1 MAYLVLARKYRPLA
15 FAELVG
21 QQAVKRT
28 LQGALEA
35 DRVGHAYL
43 FAGSRGT
50 GKTTVARILAK
61 ALNCEKG
68 PGPEPCNACPACE
81 SADRGSYADLIEIDG
96 ASNNGVE
103 NVRTLRDQAAYAPLE
118 GRYKIYLID
127 EVHMLSKP
135 AFNALLKTL
144 EEPPSH
150 VKFLFATTEPHRVI
164 DTILSRC
171 QVLKLTPLSEEL
183 IAKRLGEV
191 FEAEG
196 VQAGEGVA
204 RELARRAR
212 GGMRDALS
220 LADQVLS
227 RGAETL
233 TLEDLT
239 SLDGGGRA
247 RAAQILKLA
256 AEGDRPGVLQALPVD
271 EGQEGEILGELL
283 DHLRAAVLAGLCGPN
298 VPHLQVHAPLPEER
312 TALVELAKKIGGARA
327 ELWLTDL
334 LTARER
340 LRLLPAMGRVIL
352 EAALL
357 EMCRDGGA
365 ADLGV
370 LVQRL
375 EALEARLGGASEK
388 KGKPQAL
395 AQERAPRVQDG
406 HRSSPSASES
416 VSSGGNPEKLNS
428 SVSQSEANSPSSG
441 TLDNSTGS
449 DSPVGGPASSRQAS
463 KPAAA
468 PGVSQRLRMRS
479 NSAQDAWQGFV
490 EELRKISSSLGRV
503 FERQGRLLKFE
514 GSQAVVE
521 FRSLREDE
529 RGQVLDRRSGRQ
541 IEAAFEAAVGRPV
554 QVQLQDTAATQPG
567 SEDAFTSSVRDQFNG
582 RIEE

>member
-1 MAYLVLARKYRPLA
+1 MARRWHYTRPMAYLVLARKYRPHS

-21 QQAVKRT
+21 QEAVKAT
-28 LQGALEA
+28 LQGALEG

-43 FAGSRGT
+43 FAGPRGT

-68 PGPEPCNACPACE
+68 PGLEPCNACDACKG
-81 SADRGSYADLIEIDG
+81 ADRGSYADLIEIDG

-144 EEPPSH
+144 EEPPPH
-150 VKFLFATTEPHRVI
+150 VKFLFATTEPNRVI
-164 DTILSRC
+164 DTVLSRC

-183 IAKRLGEV
+183 IAARLDEV
-191 FEAEG
+191 FKAEG
-196 VQAGEGVA
+196 VPAVDGVS

-227 RGAETL
+227 RGAESL
-233 TLEDLT
+233 TLEALIA
-239 SLDGGGRA
+239 LDGGGRA
-247 RAAQILKLA
+247 RAAGILELIASGDA
-256 AEGDRPGVLQALPVD
+256 AGVLQALPVD
-271 EGQEGEILGELL
+271 EGQEGEVLTELL

-298 VPHLQVHAPLPEER
+298 VPHLQTHAPLPEER

-334 LTARER
+334 LSARER
-340 LRLLPAMGRVIL
+340 LRLLPALGRVIL

-365 ADLGV
+365 ADLSV

-375 EALEARLGGASEK
+375 EALEARLGGAPAPAPGPVGASRE
-388 KGKPQAL
+388 PSRPAV
-395 AQERAPRVQDG
+395 QERSPAPRAPEPPPAAPREQ
-406 HRSSPSASES
+406 RSSAPAPAPQR
-416 VSSGGNPEKLNS
+416 GQAPRK
-428 SVSQSEANSPSSG
+428 A
-441 TLDNSTGS
+441 
-449 DSPVGGPASSRQAS
+449 ASSA
-463 KPAAA
+463 
-468 PGVSQRLRMRS
+468 QRVRS
-479 NSAQDAWQGFV
+479 NSAQDAWVGFL
-490 EELRKISSSLGRV
+490 EELKGVSPSLEQVIHRRGS
-503 FERQGRLLKFE
+503 LLKFE
-514 GSQAVVE
+514 DARALIE
-521 FRSLREDE
+521 LRDMRDDE
-529 RGQVLDRRSGRQ
+529 RGQAMDRRSGRQ
-541 IEAAFEAAVGRPV
+541 INKAFSAAIGREV
-554 QVQLQDTAATQPG
+554 EVELQDAAATAPG
-567 SEDAFTSSVRDQFNG
+567 TEDAFTRDVRDQFDG
-582 RIEE
+582 RIDD

>member
-21 QQAVKRT
+21 QEAVKRT
-28 LQGALEA
+28 LQGALET

-68 PGPEPCNACPACE
+68 PGPEPCNTCSACE

-144 EEPPSH
+144 EEPPPH

-164 DTILSRC
+164 DTVLSRC

-227 RGAETL
+227 RGAENL

-247 RAAQILKLA
+247 RAAQILEMA

-271 EGQEGEILGELL
+271 EGQEGEVLGELL

-375 EALEARLGGASEK
+375 EALESRLGGAPVEE
-388 KGKPQAL
+388 GEARAL
-395 AQERAPRVQDG
+395 AQERAPRVQDSQT
-406 HRSSPSASES
+406 SSLSGSAA
-416 VSSGGNPEKLNS
+416 VSSGEDQGKPS
-428 SVSQSEANSPSSG
+428 TPASQSAVTSPSTG

-449 DSPVGGPASSRQAS
+449 DSPVGGPASSRPAS

-468 PGVSQRLRMRS
+468 PGASQRVRRRA
-479 NSAQDAWQGFV
+479 NSAQDAWQGFL

-503 FERQGRLLKFE
+503 FERQGSLLKFE
-514 GSQAVVE
+514 GSQAVIE
-521 FRSLREDE
+521 LRTLREDE

-567 SEDAFTSSVRDQFNG
+567 SEDAFTSSVRDQFDG